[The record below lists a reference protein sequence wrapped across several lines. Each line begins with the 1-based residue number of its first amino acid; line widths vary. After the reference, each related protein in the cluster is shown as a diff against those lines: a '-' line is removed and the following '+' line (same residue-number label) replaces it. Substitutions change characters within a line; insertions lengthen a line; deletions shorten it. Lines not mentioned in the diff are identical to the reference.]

1 MIYNIVF
8 SVNFG
13 LETRKSIIHPRS
25 DSSNK
30 SARFSIS
37 SEKSYPNGSGMTPG
51 QLGYV
56 TKEVVMND
64 DIEKKVLI
72 NKDGSLSVEMK
83 VRFRLVNDET
93 LQWSTEIKKLP
104 TSTNECSSLQ
114 EGYPH
119 CVQGKDVYSKPDFNT
134 ECEAEET
141 CSPSD
146 HQMDLSESYCQN
158 CCNHGQGYDIWK
170 NSLHKDDGT
179 RGSSETRSP
188 SNSVGSSEKI
198 IHQKASVDSMY
209 TISRSGEEYTE
220 HVVEKASCFQQSIE
234 EGDTRVEFCSISRC
248 CSQSEVST
256 STTKCNMPSDTC
268 KSNTG
273 KICHHDINR
282 KTDYAEFDYLNKDTK
297 VEKYL
302 FSDTDSSSII
312 QSFKKDD
319 YCDLWPSISRA
330 SQKCSEQGNQFIQ
343 CVHCYGSQQ
352 SHNLHSSPSPVSSC
366 SADAVKSKIYKSMY
380 AAPEVPQEGYADTDS
395 MDSARSS
402 ASKLSS
408 RSQCC
413 CCSQC
418 REAATSLVKSDM
430 KSGLKERVKN
440 FMLDDTKVSS
450 ESQAEITS
458 PRTVISDSSA
468 QKACKEETKSGNGS
482 TCAISTNTCFSV
494 NSTVCPCCGGC
505 GRLISTTPANM
516 HDIPVQ
522 VADKDDEIKLVSK
535 RSSKSPGS
543 KRSNKCTHCAPLRNS
558 AILNLVENIKPVQNN
573 ITKVEVKHA
582 CSQNAL
588 FDLSNCSAA
597 SQQFRKSKSACGRSS
612 IEKNIS
618 ENTGMEGLEERTK
631 SATSIKSVGS
641 AKTNNDIQDDVTKF
655 EPENQI
661 AKENGNLP
669 MAQETITETGNVTQ
683 KFDLDSK
690 ERVPS
695 AMSTK
700 THFSEDSDK
709 SHKSNN
715 IQDTATASQPISTS
729 PTADTSY
736 EKIHAETSTV
746 SVKSNAGLEN
756 DLESVLNPIDLSA
769 GQKTSQTKCD
779 TKCSEQNALPV
790 ASPSP
795 KSPITVK
802 NNNQALSVKS
812 VQSKASSKSTR
823 SNKHSCSSSKCGQR
837 LAKSP
842 SKSPASHGLL
852 DEPLSPTSTASVSL
866 GLGAEERSD
875 DLTERSMNNISQTF
889 DKPSC
894 LSEKN
899 TSEPSVINHTI
910 NNSTIIETRER
921 VKTAVSTNSTVSN
934 KSKLSN
940 FMQDPCMNPEVVSGP
955 IIFLKSG
962 KSKINL
968 GRSTA
973 HRACIPKNQC
983 TTKCTDKTSPSNPE
997 IKETRKTDSNSDAS
1011 VVSLNTSKSAKK
1023 PLPGNKYVTKS
1034 EMSQICTT
1042 PDSKRDSF
1050 SPQNPVLLMEN
1061 STHAKPDKR
1070 RSRSNTSDKNYVLE
1084 EMKHV
1089 DNNCKNSSSFKQR
1102 KISITTQ
1109 NKTEDHGEERL
1120 MPSSLPNA
1128 SPTDVI
1134 NDWLKNIPIDS
1145 PMYDMGD
1152 EHSEQHDETLLHIPD
1167 VKEEECFPNEIGEQ
1181 SDKSMKMKECQE
1193 IGGPEVADTVTSDKN
1208 TIYDAKLVCNK
1219 TFLTIAATSDY
1230 NHVSPMLTKRESSTN
1245 NCQSSIQVMK
1255 VLLSPK
1261 LDRCSSLPEVSP
1273 TYGRKLSTSAKGLLD
1288 CLANLQVIDPDPK
1301 MYDKYSKLIS
1311 NLKSL
1316 WMSMPSEAVQDKNK
1330 IKVHSAEDE
1339 FNPRSSSGVDLSSGS
1354 IGSDKGSI
1362 NGGLEKSVRTHGRAE
1377 QKASSRIQR
1386 DTIIG
1391 AGCGSLSGPPEKIN
1405 TSAVSSDPIT
1415 PDIAER
1421 VRCSPKLNEEA
1432 EGLKATNHAFKTNKH
1447 ARNIKEIAST
1457 FSTRTPENNGNVK
1470 SVADKEI
1477 NPLENNHSRLPPSN
1491 QKGQLTKRI
1500 SQDPDPVWV
1509 LSLLK
1514 KLEKQFMSH
1523 YANAIAEFKVRWDL
1537 NDNETLD
1544 TMISELKEE
1553 VHKRIQST
1561 INRELQKIQSRAGR
1575 IPRPPISMLSR
1586 DPPVQTEQ
1594 RRRRLKVMPNK
1605 LINPLKIE
1613 DTNTASGTDFS
1624 DQGSEDEYCPCDT
1637 CVKRKMASRVV
1648 QCAEALS
1655 MAPVLKDFDLRKILQ
1670 TKKDPPVTMPVQ
1682 SKLDGQEDQI
1692 EDFDSS
1698 NVQDKK
1704 KNLEVVNEEAKV
1716 HIIKTQTDDNDI
1728 LMEKE
1733 TKDENIKHENQA
1745 CENQDKDVGKIH
1757 GEWRALREGLSD
1769 DEGDGQPA
1777 EEKTFDDNIDG
1788 TDDDSK
1794 TEREIHQVKEGLED
1808 KSTYNHGELTNREDE
1823 AAEKATEDTTEVE
1836 IEKEPPDEVSVV
1848 ERKEIQNSEIEAG
1861 KEIPV
1866 AEKESN
1872 DERAE
1877 EGVTEGQT
1885 NKENDTWDL
1894 KKEEIEK
1901 RAEIPEEG
1909 EETENRT
1916 GEETQSAK
1924 EGKTSE
1930 DESGEAKNSN
1940 ATSDEQTQDDVPT
1953 AAAIPEPRKNKI
1965 YKTIEGEKTE
1975 EDDTTRKSEV
1985 KKSAENSAD
1994 ENQSEPTGTENE
2006 SHESNSTIY
2015 IQKPSE
2021 MKDSISVTGQ
2031 LVSEGD
2037 DDDQADVDDDRSEDT
2052 DHLSPIC
2059 DDNSDCKLITQI
2071 TKTSVES
2078 QTGSLE
2084 FFKDLTVKEK
2094 LRNIQSF
2101 MESLNDQDL

>member
-1 MIYNIVF
+1 MFFMIYNIVF

-30 SARFSIS
+30 SARFSLS

-56 TKEVVMND
+56 TKEVAMND
-64 DIEKKVLI
+64 DIEKRVLI

-114 EGYPH
+114 EGDPH
-119 CVQGKDVYSKPDFNT
+119 CVQGKDVYSEPDFNA

-141 CSPSD
+141 CSSD
-146 HQMDLSESYCQN
+146 HQMGLKESYCQI
-158 CCNHGQGYDIWK
+158 CCNHSQGYDIWK

-188 SNSVGSSEKI
+188 SNSSEKI
-198 IHQKASVDSMY
+198 IQQKASVDSMY
-209 TISRSGEEYTE
+209 AIPRSGEEYTE
-220 HVVEKASCFQQSIE
+220 HVVEKASCFQQTIE

-248 CSQSEVST
+248 CSRSEVST

-273 KICHHDINR
+273 KICHHDNNR
-282 KTDYAEFDYLNKDTK
+282 KTDYAEFDYLNKVTK
-297 VEKYL
+297 VAKYL
-302 FSDTDSSSII
+302 FSDTGSSSII

-319 YCDLWPSISRA
+319 YYDLCPSISRA
-330 SQKCSEQGNQFIQ
+330 SQQCSEQGNQFIQ

-352 SHNLHSSPSPVSSC
+352 SHNLHSSASSVSSC

-380 AAPEVPQEGYADTDS
+380 AAPEVPQDGYADTDS

-408 RSQCC
+408 MSQCY

-418 REAATSLVKSDM
+418 RKVATSLVKSDM
-430 KSGLKERVKN
+430 KSGLKERVQN
-440 FMLDDTKVSS
+440 IMSDDTKVSS
-450 ESQAEITS
+450 VSQAEITS
-458 PRTVISDSSA
+458 PKRVISDSGV

-482 TCAISTNTCFSV
+482 TCAISTNTCF
-494 NSTVCPCCGGC
+494 TVCPCCGGC

-522 VADKDDEIKLVSK
+522 VADKDDEIKLVSQ

-573 ITKVEVKHA
+573 IAKVEVKHA

-588 FDLSNCSAA
+588 FNLSNCSAA

-612 IEKNIS
+612 IEKIIS

-641 AKTNNDIQDDVTKF
+641 AKTNYDIHDDVTKF
-655 EPENQI
+655 GPENQI
-661 AKENGNLP
+661 AKKNGNLP
-669 MAQETITETGNVTQ
+669 MAQETITETVNVTQ
-683 KFDLDSK
+683 KFDLDTK

-709 SHKSNN
+709 SHTSNN

-736 EKIHAETSTV
+736 EKIHSETSV
-746 SVKSNAGLEN
+746 LVKSNAGLES
-756 DLESVLNPIDLSA
+756 DLESVLNSTDLSA
-769 GQKTSQTKCD
+769 GQKTSQTND
-779 TKCSEQNALPV
+779 DAKCSEQNALPV

-812 VQSKASSKSTR
+812 KASSKSTR
-823 SNKHSCSSSKCGQR
+823 SYKHSCSSSECGQR

-852 DEPLSPTSTASVSL
+852 DEPLSPTLTASVSL
-866 GLGAEERSD
+866 GLGAEERSE

-889 DKPSC
+889 DKSSC

-899 TSEPSVINHTI
+899 TSEPSVLNHNI
-910 NNSTIIETRER
+910 NNSAIIETRER

-962 KSKINL
+962 QSKITL

-973 HRACIPKNQC
+973 HRACIPKYQC
-983 TTKCTDKTSPSNPE
+983 TTKCTEKTSPSNPE
-997 IKETRKTDSNSDAS
+997 IKETRKTDSNGDAS
-1011 VVSLNTSKSAKK
+1011 VVSLNTPKSDKK

-1034 EMSQICTT
+1034 EMSQNCTT
-1042 PDSKRDSF
+1042 SDSKHDSF
-1050 SPQNPVLLMEN
+1050 SPPVLLMEKN
-1061 STHAKPDKR
+1061 THAKPDKR

-1134 NDWLKNIPIDS
+1134 NDWLKNIPIDT
-1145 PMYDMGD
+1145 PMYDMRD
-1152 EHSEQHDETLLHIPD
+1152 EHGEQHDETLLHIPD

-1181 SDKSMKMKECQE
+1181 SDKSMKMKECEE
-1193 IGGPEVADTVTSDKN
+1193 IGGPEVADTVTEDKN

-1230 NHVSPMLTKRESSTN
+1230 NHFSSMLTKRESLTN
-1245 NCQSSIQVMK
+1245 NCQIMK

-1273 TYGRKLSTSAKGLLD
+1273 TYRRKLSTSAKGLLD
-1288 CLANLQVIDPDPK
+1288 CLANLQVIDPDPM
-1301 MYDKYSKLIS
+1301 MYDKYSELIS

-1316 WMSMPSEAVQDKNK
+1316 WMNMPSEAVQDKNK
-1330 IKVHSAEDE
+1330 IKVNSAEDQ

-1362 NGGLEKSVRTHGRAE
+1362 NGGLEKSVRAHGRAE
-1377 QKASSRIQR
+1377 QKASSQIQR
-1386 DTIIG
+1386 DTIMG
-1391 AGCGSLSGPPEKIN
+1391 AGCGSLSGPPENIN

-1432 EGLKATNHAFKTNKH
+1432 GGLKATNHALKTNKP
-1447 ARNIKEIAST
+1447 ARNIKDIGST

-1477 NPLENNHSRLPPSN
+1477 TPLENNHSRLPPSN
-1491 QKGQLTKRI
+1491 PKGQLTKRI

-1605 LINPLKIE
+1605 LINPLKSE
-1613 DTNTASGTDFS
+1613 DTNTASGTEFS

-1648 QCAEALS
+1648 QCAQALS

-1698 NVQDKK
+1698 NVQDTKIY
-1704 KNLEVVNEEAKV
+1704 LEVVNEEAKV
-1716 HIIKTQTDDNDI
+1716 HVIKTQTDENDI

-1757 GEWRALREGLSD
+1757 GEWRTLGEGPSED
-1769 DEGDGQPA
+1769 KGDGQPA

-1788 TDDDSK
+1788 TDDEESK
-1794 TEREIHQVKEGLED
+1794 TEREIHQVKKDLED

-1823 AAEKATEDTTEVE
+1823 EAEKATEANTTEVE

-1885 NKENDTWDL
+1885 NKESDTWDAEEED
-1894 KKEEIEK
+1894 KEEIEK
-1901 RAEIPEEG
+1901 KAEIPEEG

-1965 YKTIEGEKTE
+1965 SKTIEGDKTE
-1975 EDDTTRKSEV
+1975 EDVS
-1985 KKSAENSAD
+1985 ENSAD
-1994 ENQSEPTGTENE
+1994 ENQSEPTGRENE
-2006 SHESNSTIY
+2006 SHKSNSAIY
-2015 IQKPSE
+2015 IHKPSE
-2021 MKDSISVTGQ
+2021 MKDSISVAGQ

-2037 DDDQADVDDDRSEDT
+2037 DGDQADVDDDQAEDV
-2052 DHLSPIC
+2052 DHLNQIC
-2059 DDNSDCKLITQI
+2059 GDNSECKLITQI

-2084 FFKDLTVKEK
+2084 FFEDLTVKEK
-2094 LRNIQSF
+2094 LQNIQSF
-2101 MESLNDQDL
+2101 MESLNDQDS